1 MLGLD
6 GETVA
11 AIVANLP
18 RQVEAIAD
26 LLDILIDDLRFHPPA
41 DAAGGDGPR
50 QNDRLA
56 CTRSLLEITLEIHET
71 AGRGLD
77 LSALVDYL
85 VPRLVHTLGLA
96 DVVLFFPDGG
106 FTVLRARYGYGEQ
119 ATRVIGTLAV
129 PLSRDGDVAVEAFCS
144 REPVMIDEDHPADSW
159 SPPDGSLM
167 AVLRGAKVAAVPIG
181 YRDRVLGV
189 LLVSRFPGG
198 RFFSPDE
205 LRVILMFAGEVAR
218 HLMQRGASA

>member
-1 MLGLD
+1 
-6 GETVA
+6 
-11 AIVANLP
+11 
-18 RQVEAIAD
+18 
-26 LLDILIDDLRFHPPA
+26 
-41 DAAGGDGPR
+41 
-50 QNDRLA
+50 
-56 CTRSLLEITLEIHET
+56 
-71 AGRGLD
+71 
-77 LSALVDYL
+77 
-85 VPRLVHTLGLA
+85 
-96 DVVLFFPDGG
+96 
-106 FTVLRARYGYGEQ
+106 
-119 ATRVIGTLAV
+119 
-129 PLSRDGDVAVEAFCS
+129 VAVEAFCS